1 MSKSSQVEIK
11 REINISVRNLVEY
24 VMRSGDIDNQFRSM
38 SRALEGTY
46 AHQKLQKTYE
56 KQDLSEV
63 TLKYELDYMGF
74 NFKVEGRADG
84 ILFRDGEVVV
94 DEIKST
100 TKNLEAIDENLDSRH
115 WAQAIC
121 YGYFYS
127 SQNDLDHLTIQ
138 LSYFHLETEKVKRFK
153 RSMNY
158 FDLESFFLDI
168 LEKYVK
174 WASVTFNWVEKRDLS
189 IDKLEFPFTSYR
201 KGQREL
207 AVAGYKTIKEGKKLY
222 AQAPTGIGKT
232 ISVIYPALKAMGQG
246 ETSKIFYLSAKTI
259 TREAPLYALDLLDK
273 KELNCKAI
281 VLTAKE
287 KICLNDQVKCNPEDC
302 PYAKG
307 HFDRVNEAIMD
318 MFENE
323 DRFVMDKILDYSR
336 KHMVCP
342 FEFQLDLSLWSDVII
357 CDYNYV
363 FNPRVY
369 LKRFFDIKESNYV
382 FLIDE
387 AHNLV
392 DRSREMFSASISKK
406 KLMEARKTVK
416 GFSLKLHDEIY
427 KVVRIINKNSKS
439 GVENT
444 SYYQKEEIEDLYFP
458 IKRII
463 SLMDLY
469 LVEEKASEGYQD
481 VVDLYFQLVGF
492 TRISDLYDD
501 DFVTTLEKESEDTI
515 LTLYCVDASRN
526 IKEALKRG
534 SSAIFFSATLSPM
547 NYFMNLL
554 GKDEGDYN
562 IRLNSP
568 FPRENLSITIN
579 TNISTRYKDREKTY
593 KEIKESIYR
602 FVNNKE
608 GNYMVF
614 FPSYFYMNRV
624 YEIFKEDY
632 PGVRSIIQTGTMR
645 ENEKNDFLNEF
656 NTNENLV
663 AFAVLGGTF
672 SEGIDLVGDLL
683 IGAVVVGVGMPL
695 VGFRGNIIKDYF
707 QSTLGQGFD
716 YAYTYPGMNKVLQA
730 VGRVIRTE
738 EDKGSI
744 LLIDDRYGKSL
755 YKDLMPP
762 EWDIDFSKT

>member
-1 MSKSSQVEIK
+1 MK

-46 AHQKLQKTYE
+46 AHQKVQKTYQ

-63 TLKYELDYMGF
+63 VLKHELEYMDF
-74 NFKVEGRADG
+74 KFKVEGRADG
-84 ILFRDGEVVV
+84 ILFRDGQTII

-100 TKNLEAIDENLDSRH
+100 TKDLHSIDENLNSRH

-121 YGYFYS
+121 YGYFYAD
-127 SQNDLDHLTIQ
+127 QNKLDHLTVQ
-138 LSYFHLETEKVKRFK
+138 LTYFHLETEKEKHFK
-153 RSMNY
+153 KTMNFY
-158 FDLESFFLDI
+158 ELQSFFSSLLDR
-168 LEKYVK
+168 YVK
-174 WASVTFNWVEKRDLS
+174 WASVTFDWGEKRDIS
-189 IDKLEFPFTSYR
+189 IENLDFPFKAYR

-207 AVAGYKTIKEGKKLY
+207 AVAAYKTIKEGKKLY

-232 ISVIYPALKAMGQG
+232 ISVFYPALKAMGEG
-246 ETSKIFYLSAKTI
+246 LTSKIFYLSAKTI
-259 TREAPLYALDLLDK
+259 TREAPLYALGILEKGGLY
-273 KELNCKAI
+273 CKAI
-281 VLTAKE
+281 VITAKE

-307 HFDRVNEAIMD
+307 HFDRVNDAIMD
-318 MFENE
+318 IFENE
-323 DRFVMDKILDYSR
+323 DKFVMDKILEYSR
-336 KHMVCP
+336 KHKVCP
-342 FEFQLDLSLWSDVII
+342 FEFQLDASLWADIII

-369 LKRFFDIKESNYV
+369 LKRFFDVNRADYA

-406 KLMEARKTVK
+406 NMMEVRKIIK
-416 GFSLKLHDEIY
+416 NFSPKLHGEIY
-427 KVVRIINKNSKS
+427 KLVRIINEKAKLTEAKN
-439 GVENT
+439 G
-444 SYYQKEEIEDLYFP
+444 YYQKEEIEELYFP

-463 SLMDLY
+463 SLMEAY
-469 LVEEKASEGYQD
+469 LVEKKASAGYEE
-481 VVDLYFQLVGF
+481 VVELYFDLIGF
-492 TRISDLYDD
+492 IRISDLYDE
-501 DFVTTLEKESEDTI
+501 DFVTTIEGVDKDII

-526 IKEALKRG
+526 IKGALKRG
-534 SSAIFFSATLSPM
+534 STAIFFSATLSPM
-547 NYFMNLL
+547 EYFMNLL
-554 GKDEGDYN
+554 GKEDGDYH

-568 FPRENLSITIN
+568 FPRENLSVTIN
-579 TNISTRYKDREKTY
+579 SNISTKYKDREKTY
-593 KEIKESIYR
+593 KVIKESIYQ
-602 FVNNKE
+602 FIKTKE

-614 FPSYFYMNRV
+614 FPSYYYMNRV

-632 PGVRSIIQTGTMR
+632 PQVQTIIQTTSM
-645 ENEKNDFLNEF
+645 NEVQKEEFLDEF
-656 NTNENLV
+656 SSSNNLL

-672 SEGIDLVGDLL
+672 SEGIDLVGQLL

-695 VGFRGNIIKDYF
+695 VGFWRNIIKEYF
-707 QSTLGQGFD
+707 QSTLGEGFN

-744 LLIDDRYGKSL
+744 LLIDERYGKGL
-755 YKDLMPP
+755 YKNLMPQ
-762 EWDIDFSKT
+762 EWIIES

>member
-1 MSKSSQVEIK
+1 MK

-38 SRALEGTY
+38 SRAVEGTY
-46 AHQKLQKTYE
+46 AHQKVQKTYE
-56 KQDLSEV
+56 KNDLSEV
-63 TLKYELDYMGF
+63 VLKYELEYMQF
-74 NFKVEGRADG
+74 KFKVEGRADG
-84 ILFRDGEVVV
+84 ILFRDNETII

-100 TKNLEAIDENLDSRH
+100 TKDLELIDENLNTRH

-121 YGYFYS
+121 YGYFYAN
-127 SQNDLDHLTIQ
+127 QNNLDHLIIQ
-138 LSYFHLETEKVKRFK
+138 LSYFHLETEKLKKFNRT
-153 RSMNY
+153 MNFY
-158 FDLESFFLDI
+158 ELETFFFNLLD
-168 LEKYVK
+168 KYVK
-174 WASVTFNWVEKRDLS
+174 WASVTFDWIEKRDSS
-189 IDKLEFPFTSYR
+189 IENLEFPFRNYR

-207 AVAGYKTIKEGKKLY
+207 AVAAYKTIKEGKKLY

-232 ISVIYPALKAMGQG
+232 ISVIYPALKVMGEG

-259 TREAPLYALDLLDK
+259 TREAPLYALELLDK
-273 KELNCKAI
+273 GGLHCKAI
-281 VLTAKE
+281 VITAKE
-287 KICLNDQVKCNPEDC
+287 KICLNNEVKCNPEDC

-307 HFDRVNEAIMD
+307 HFDRVNNAIMD
-318 MFENE
+318 IFENE
-323 DRFVMDKILDYSR
+323 NRFVMDIILEYSR
-336 KHMVCP
+336 KHTVCP
-342 FEFQLDLSLWSDVII
+342 FEFQLDVSLWADVII

-369 LKRFFDIKESNYV
+369 LKRFFDINETGYA

-406 KLMEARKTVK
+406 KMMEARKIIK
-416 GFSLKLHDEIY
+416 SFSMKLYDEIY
-427 KVVRIINKNSKS
+427 KVVRIINEKAKEADVKN
-439 GVENT
+439 G
-444 SYYQKEEIEDLYFP
+444 YYQREEIEELYFP

-463 SLMDLY
+463 SLMEAY
-469 LVEEKASEGYQD
+469 LVEKKASMGYEEL
-481 VVDLYFQLVGF
+481 VELYFELIGF
-492 TRISDLYDD
+492 IRISDLYDE
-501 DFVTTLEKESEDTI
+501 DFVTTIEEMDKDII

-526 IKEALKRG
+526 ISGALKRG

-547 NYFMNLL
+547 DYFMNLL
-554 GKDEGDYN
+554 GKDDGDYD
-562 IRLNSP
+562 IRLSSP
-568 FPRENLSITIN
+568 FPRENLSIMIN
-579 TNISTRYKDREKTY
+579 SNISTRYKDRERTY
-593 KEIKESIYR
+593 KAIKKTIYQ
-602 FVNNKE
+602 FIKKKE

-614 FPSYFYMNRV
+614 FPSYYYMNKV

-632 PGVRSIIQTGTMR
+632 PFVHSIIQTGNMN
-645 ENEKNDFLNEF
+645 ENEKEIFLNEF
-656 NTNENLV
+656 SESENLV

-695 VGFRGNIIKDYF
+695 VGFWRNIIKDYF
-707 QSTLGQGFD
+707 QSTLGEGFN

-744 LLIDDRYGKSL
+744 LLIDDRYSKNL
-755 YKDLMPP
+755 YKNLMPP
-762 EWDIDFSKT
+762 EWIIDSSTSSE